1 MVGKRHKARRRTGP
15 RGGQS
20 NRKGY
25 GCSESAAQRRR
36 ASTSAVSMILNRQ
49 RAIKARVW
57 RQAGG
62 IFSAHGAPVHP
73 GMGGEKEEERMAPPT
88 AGRSD
93 LAGGVCIVCRGRH
106 RICTSGPAGWQ
117 QAPAGAAALGAAAR
131 AAWGTATGWRRQWL
145 ARQVSCKLGS
155 AELAQHERSTRGMH
169 SVLSRQE
176 SPSQRSAAA
185 PAGRSAAPHWG

>member
-1 MVGKRHKARRRTGP
+1 MGKRHKARRRTGP

-131 AAWGTATGWRRQWL
+131 AAWGHIRQPAATMAGSPRVLQ
-145 ARQVSCKLGS
+145 AGS
-155 AELAQHERSTRGMH
+155 AELAQHERSACGMR